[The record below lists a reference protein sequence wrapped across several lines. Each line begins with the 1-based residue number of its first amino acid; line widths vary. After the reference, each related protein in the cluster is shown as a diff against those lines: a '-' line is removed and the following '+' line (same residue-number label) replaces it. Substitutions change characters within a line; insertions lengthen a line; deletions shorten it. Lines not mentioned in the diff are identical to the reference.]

1 MKKAILT
8 IGSLPEVSKG
18 VVDIRLRACSARTE
32 EDRMEIVNRNF
43 QSQLHL
49 SDHPVL
55 NRIYA
60 ARGILKVEDLD
71 LSLST
76 LLSPDEMPDVEIAAN
91 RLVSSSFPKE
101 KNTSNRGL

>member
-1 MKKAILT
+1 MSSWN
-8 IGSLPEVSKG
+8 GRPNG
-18 VVDIRLRACSARTE
+18 NR
-32 EDRMEIVNRNF
+32 NRNF

-49 SDHPVL
+49 SDHPVP

-76 LLSPDEMPDVEIAAN
+76 LLSPDEMPNVELQRIDWFQLFSK
-91 RLVSSSFPKE
+91 RRKY
-101 KNTSNRGL
+101 

>member
-1 MKKAILT
+1 
-8 IGSLPEVSKG
+8 
-18 VVDIRLRACSARTE
+18 
-32 EDRMEIVNRNF
+32 MEIVNRNF

-71 LSLST
+71 L
-76 LLSPDEMPDVEIAAN
+76 
-91 RLVSSSFPKE
+91 
-101 KNTSNRGL
+101 